1 MTEEVTTES
10 SETETPVE
18 SKTSRIKRPENVLR
32 TILFSIIG
40 ALLFLVLDVVQWPY
54 TSIDLFKLG
63 FAPAL
68 ALVASVGAVRGPLT
82 GFLTGYIGK
91 LLSDIVLS
99 GGLVAFTLYGFAFG
113 VLGLIVGI
121 ASYDLAK
128 GRSLIKLSI
137 MSAIGLIFAALLTVV
152 FGLFVER
159 VASLVSIGFQLLPLL
174 TVGLPTVILLTPLFV
189 RIWQFAMSRPTEESE
204 ASE

>member
-10 SETETPVE
+10 AETETPVE
-18 SKTSRIKRPENVLR
+18 SKTSRIKRPENALR
-32 TILFSIIG
+32 TILVSLVA
-40 ALLFLVLDVVQWPY
+40 ALVFMVLDVVQWPY
-54 TSIDLFKLG
+54 TSIGLFKLG

-99 GGLVAFTLYGFAFG
+99 GSVVAFTLYGLAIG

-137 MSAIGLIFAALLTVV
+137 MSAIGLVFTALLTVV
-152 FGLFVER
+152 FGLFVEG

-174 TVGLPTVILLTPLFV
+174 TVGLPTVILLTPLFA
-189 RIWQFAMSRPTEESE
+189 RIWHFVVSRTTEDRETAE
-204 ASE
+204 

>member
-137 MSAIGLIFAALLTVV
+137 MSAIGLIFSSVRTIR
-152 FGLFVER
+152 GESCITR
-159 VASLVSIGFQLLPLL
+159 VYRISAIAIADRWITNCHPSDSSICSNLA
-174 TVGLPTVILLTPLFV
+174 VCNV
-189 RIWQFAMSRPTEESE
+189 
-204 ASE
+204 

>member
-121 ASYDLAK
+121 AK
-128 GRSLIKLSI
+128 
-137 MSAIGLIFAALLTVV
+137 
-152 FGLFVER
+152 
-159 VASLVSIGFQLLPLL
+159 Q
-174 TVGLPTVILLTPLFV
+174 
-189 RIWQFAMSRPTEESE
+189 
-204 ASE
+204 